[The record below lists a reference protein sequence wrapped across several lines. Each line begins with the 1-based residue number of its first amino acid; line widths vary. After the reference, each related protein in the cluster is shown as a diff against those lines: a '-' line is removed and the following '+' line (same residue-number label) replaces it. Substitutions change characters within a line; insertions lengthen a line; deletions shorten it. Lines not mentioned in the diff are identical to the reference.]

1 MKTRLLLVR
10 HGATPMTMEDKFS
23 GAENVHLS
31 DQGREQAARLA
42 GRLESVKIAAIYT
55 SSLDRAL
62 ETAEIL
68 GKPHGLQPR
77 LTANLREISH
87 GHWEG
92 LTVDEVKAR
101 FGAELSDWDADPLTF
116 APSGGET
123 GVAVLARVLPEIRGI
138 VVHQP
143 GRTVLIVSHK
153 GALRLA
159 VSSLLGLDPRAYRD
173 RLDLSP
179 ASLSIVDFTD
189 PSHAQL
195 VLYNDISHYE
205 SGA

>member
-1 MKTRLLLVR
+1 
-10 HGATPMTMEDKFS
+10 MTMEDKFS

-101 FGAELSDWDADPLTF
+101 FGSELSDWEADPLTF

-123 GVAVLARVLPEIRGI
+123 GVAVLARVLPEIREILVEHAG
-138 VVHQP
+138 H
-143 GRTVLIVSHK
+143 TVLIVSHK

>member
-1 MKTRLLLVR
+1 
-10 HGATPMTMEDKFS
+10 MTMEDKFS

-31 DQGREQAARLA
+31 AEGREQAARLA
-42 GRLESVKIAAIYT
+42 ARLEPVKIAAIYT
-55 SSLDRAL
+55 SGLDRAL
-62 ETAEIL
+62 ETAVIL
-68 GKPHGLQPR
+68 GKPHGLQPK

-101 FGAELSDWDADPLTF
+101 FGSELSDWEADPLTF
-116 APSGGET
+116 APAGGET
-123 GVAVLARVLPEIRGI
+123 GIAVLARALPEIRGI
-138 VVHQP
+138 LVEHPDQ
-143 GRTVLIVSHK
+143 TVLVVSHK

-179 ASLSIVDFTD
+179 ASLTIVDFID
-189 PSHAQL
+189 PNHAQL
-195 VLYNDISHYE
+195 VLYNDISHYQP
-205 SGA
+205 GA